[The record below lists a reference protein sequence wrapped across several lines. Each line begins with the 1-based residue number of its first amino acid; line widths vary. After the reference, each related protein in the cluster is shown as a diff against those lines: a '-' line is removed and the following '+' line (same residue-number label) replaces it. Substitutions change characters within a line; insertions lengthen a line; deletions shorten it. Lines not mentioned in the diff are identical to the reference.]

1 METSYVNHTAT
12 VSLSTLKPLDHEV
25 DRRVTLRLTATN
37 PETQEQAFAIID
49 VFVKNENDNAP
60 VFTNKIYSLKAPI
73 KSHRFSVVGLVSAK
87 DADGD
92 QIVYSLAKRNGPFII
107 IPQTGE
113 ILLTED
119 PQLKMYLLQVEAKDR
134 GVPSLKSKP
143 SLVYISFEEE
153 DELMDEMDLVNGT
166 EAHSRV
172 KRRVTRAVRPTKR
185 TEFTEADGEPE
196 GKIVFQLEKESE
208 HETFKIRYDH
218 HFYIY
223 LIMLH

>member
-1 METSYVNHTAT
+1 MQCLLYLATVIRDDFFCRKNNLQFSLYPVRYRTKFLLETSYVNHTAT

-60 VFTNKIYSLKAPI
+60 IFTNKIYSLKAPI

-119 PQLKMYLLQVEAKDR
+119 PQLKMYLR
-134 GVPSLKSKP
+134 G
-143 SLVYISFEEE
+143 FEVI
-153 DELMDEMDLVNGT
+153 L
-166 EAHSRV
+166 
-172 KRRVTRAVRPTKR
+172 
-185 TEFTEADGEPE
+185 FY
-196 GKIVFQLEKESE
+196 EKM
-208 HETFKIRYDH
+208 R
-218 HFYIY
+218 
-223 LIMLH
+223 